1 MFDFIAQASETAQN
15 SLFNGW
21 DPAVVTGGSAAAA
34 LAAIWA
40 FIKVIRTVV
49 GILFMLCVVFLV
61 LKVCFDIDLS
71 TWLQPLLQSIQG

>member
-1 MFDFIAQASETAQN
+1 MFSFLSQAAETARS
-15 SLFNGW
+15 SLLSGW
-21 DPAVVTGGSAAAA
+21 DSSLITGGTAAAV

-40 FIKVIRTVV
+40 FIKVVRTVV

-71 TWLQPLLQSIQG
+71 TWLQPLIRSGGF

>member
-1 MFDFIAQASETAQN
+1 MFTFLSQATETARDT
-15 SLFNGW
+15 LFSGW
-21 DPAVVTGGSAAAA
+21 DASLVTGGTAAAV

-40 FIKVIRTVV
+40 FIKVIRTIV

-71 TWLQPLLQSIQG
+71 TWMLPLLQQIPA